1 MPATVLNFGA
11 TLEKVLAFKT
21 FYFFIFVDI
30 NDRDRNRDIQIQIH
44 KYIFI
49 GWDTILI
56 LLLGDFLFNSMLQT
70 WFYFITLSSTPY

>member
-49 GWDTILI
+49 G
-56 LLLGDFLFNSMLQT
+56 
-70 WFYFITLSSTPY
+70 